1 MLLGRL
7 PCSSS
12 LRDRRGRSEQKT
24 LAKMGKW
31 DKRDA
36 MRHAFWDVSVSRRD
50 NPAHTLDHKYL
61 FRNIDKGG

>member
-24 LAKMGKW
+24 LAKMGKSGE
-31 DKRDA
+31 RDP
-36 MRHAFWDVSVSRRD
+36 MQHAFWEVSVSRRD
-50 NPAHTLDHKYL
+50 NPAQTLNSKYI
-61 FRNIDKGG
+61 FCNINNGG

>member
-50 NPAHTLDHKYL
+50 NPAHTLDH
-61 FRNIDKGG
+61 